1 MAIGCQH
8 RQDMISAMRTALIVV
23 LILAGSMLARIH
35 AQPAPIQHTFA
46 VANGQFQLDG
56 KPYQIL
62 SGEMHYPR
70 VPRAYWR
77 DRFRKARAMGL
88 NTITT
93 YVFWN
98 LHEPRPGVY
107 DFAGQNDIYAYIRE
121 AQQEGLNVILRPGPY
136 VCAEWE
142 LGGYPSWLLKDRS
155 LVLRSSDPKYTAAV
169 SGWFTR
175 LAKELAPLLMR
186 NGGPII
192 AIQVENEY
200 GSFGDDH
207 AYMQEVKDALL
218 KSGLAAPDT
227 LLYTADGP
235 EQIPN
240 GSLPELPAVINFGTG
255 DAKKGFETLK
265 KARPDGPFMTGEYWA
280 GWFDHWG
287 EHHHT
292 TGVEANASE
301 YEWMLK
307 QGYSISMYMFHGGT
321 SFGFMNGA
329 NSNGTNYEPDTTS
342 YDYDSPLNESG
353 QPSPKFA
360 AFRDAISRATGKTPP
375 ALPPAISAKAYP
387 VSPRSESASLWKNL
401 PAPVESDK
409 LLTMEDLDQSYG
421 YILYRTQ
428 ISNGASGE
436 LAIDGLHDYAQI
448 YIDRKLVGTIDR
460 RLGQT
465 SLALPPVLG
474 KATLDI
480 LVENSGR
487 VNFTKVIRT
496 EQKGIIKSV
505 NIGGQVPAHWQ
516 IFSLPMTD
524 LAKLR
529 FNKGKCE
536 GPCFYRFS
544 MTTPASSDAGATIAD
559 TFLDTHGLSKGMA
572 FLNGQPLGRFWSV
585 GPQFTLYT
593 PGPWLKPGSNEIVLF
608 DLQGTA
614 KESLKTTDHADY
626 GPAVK

>member
-1 MAIGCQH
+1 MQRKFCLIALLL
-8 RQDMISAMRTALIVV
+8 SASLLTAQST
-23 LILAGSMLARIH
+23 AASANH
-35 AQPAPIQHTFA
+35 SFT

-77 DRFRKARAMGL
+77 DRFRMARAMGL

-107 DFAGQNDIYAYIRE
+107 DFSGQNDLAEYVRE

-155 LVLRSSDPKYTAAV
+155 LVLRSDDPKYIAAMNE
-169 SGWFTR
+169 WFDR
-175 LAKELAPLLMR
+175 LAREVSPLLIQ

-192 AIQVENEY
+192 AVQVENEY
-200 GSFGDDH
+200 GSFGHDH
-207 AYMQEVKDALL
+207 AYMEAVKSALL
-218 KSGLAAPDT
+218 KFGIATHAT

-240 GSLPELPAVINFGTG
+240 GALPELAAVINFGTG
-255 DAKKGFETLK
+255 DAKHAFATLK
-265 KARPDGPFMTGEYWA
+265 KLRPEGPFMTGEYWA

-292 TGVEANASE
+292 TAVAANAAE
-301 YEWMLK
+301 YEWMLQ
-307 QGYSISMYMFHGGT
+307 QGYSVSMYMFHGGT

-329 NSNGTNYEPDTTS
+329 NSNGSNYEPDTTS
-342 YDYDSPLNESG
+342 YDYDAPLNESG
-353 QPSPKFA
+353 QPTPKFT
-360 AFRDAISRATGKTPP
+360 AFRDAITRVTGKTPP
-375 ALPPAISAKAYP
+375 AIPASPQARTYP
-387 VSPRSESASLWKNL
+387 IAPHIESASLWSSL
-401 PAPVESDK
+401 PAPVESGK

-428 ISNGASGE
+428 LTAGPSGE
-436 LAIDGLHDYAQI
+436 LVINGLHDYAQI
-448 YIDRKLVGTIDR
+448 YIDRKLIGTLDR
-460 RLGQT
+460 RLAQSRLT
-465 SLALPPVLG
+465 LPAIPSA
-474 KATLDI
+474 ATLDI

-496 EQKGIIKSV
+496 ERKGITGSV
-505 NIGGQVPAHWQ
+505 TIAGHEPQHWQ
-516 IFSLPMTD
+516 IFSLPLTD
-524 LAKLR
+524 FAGVH
-529 FNKGKCE
+529 FQSATCE
-536 GPCFYRFS
+536 GPCFYHFA
-544 MTTPASSDAGATIAD
+544 MNVTPASGSSAPAD
-559 TFLDTHGLSKGMA
+559 TFLNTHTLHKGVA
-572 FLNGQPLGRFWSV
+572 FLNGEPLGRFWSI
-585 GPQFTLYT
+585 GPEFTLYT
-593 PGPWLKPGSNEIVLF
+593 PGPWLHTGSNAIVLF
-608 DLQGTA
+608 DLLGTA
-614 KESLKTTDHADY
+614 TESLTTTDHADY
-626 GPAVK
+626 GPDK